1 MAFNVNAARAQ
12 RLAARGEVWPF
23 ELDGTTYEL
32 PNELDESHLDALKES
47 DGGAIATLRI
57 LLGDAVHAELKAN
70 HKLTIADY
78 AAILDAYN
86 KDNAITVGEDS
97 GSSDS

>member
-12 RLAARGEVWPF
+12 RLAARGERWSF
-23 ELDGTTYEL
+23 ELDGETYEL
-32 PNELDESHLDALKES
+32 PNELDEAHLDALKES

-57 LLGDAVHAELKAN
+57 LLGDEVHADLKAK
-70 HKLTIADY
+70 HKLSIADY